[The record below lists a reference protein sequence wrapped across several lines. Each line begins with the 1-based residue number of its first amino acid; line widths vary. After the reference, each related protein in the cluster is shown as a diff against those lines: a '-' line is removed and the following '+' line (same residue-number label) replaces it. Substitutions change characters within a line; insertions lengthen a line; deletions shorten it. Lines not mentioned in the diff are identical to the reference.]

1 MKKPFEKVDENIR
14 LVADAESK
22 SIRGGIDVVGYLVKF
37 AGWGVQY
44 FYRMGVREGKR
55 MRDSM

>member
-1 MKKPFEKVDENIR
+1 MKDPFEKLDGKIR
-14 LVADAESK
+14 LLKEAETK
-22 SIRGGIDVVGYLVKF
+22 SIRGGIDWVGYLIRF
-37 AGWGVQY
+37 AGVGTQY